1 MASDHHFLISG
12 NAPFSQDGI
21 FEVELAI
28 SESKPSDTEIKTKS
42 FSSIWKQNFHLK
54 VKNGRFQE
62 TIGSHEN
69 PLPDSI
75 SSFSKIW
82 IVVTDQFSS
91 LGGSFEFDIPESAK
105 STTEKIE
112 KTPEDKIPRE
122 KKSLKKLLIIVSA
135 ALIVGIIVYSLS

>member
-1 MASDHHFLISG
+1 MAIDHHFLISG
-12 NAPFSQDGI
+12 NTPFSQDGI

-75 SSFSKIW
+75 SSRTRLYKA
-82 IVVTDQFSS
+82 SS
-91 LGGSFEFDIPESAK
+91 FGLGALLTNFWLKTFLIPMFEYIDWFE
-105 STTEKIE
+105 
-112 KTPEDKIPRE
+112 
-122 KKSLKKLLIIVSA
+122 L
-135 ALIVGIIVYSLS
+135 

>member
-75 SSFSKIW
+75 QAETSEASHPEPYPAIIACAPASSASE
-82 IVVTDQFSS
+82 TM
-91 LGGSFEFDIPESAK
+91 L
-105 STTEKIE
+105 TLT
-112 KTPEDKIPRE
+112 
-122 KKSLKKLLIIVSA
+122 
-135 ALIVGIIVYSLS
+135 YS

>member
-75 SSFSKIW
+75 SSFSQIW
-82 IVVTDQFSS
+82 IVVTDHSNVDYELIYDNYQ
-91 LGGSFEFDIPESAK
+91 
-105 STTEKIE
+105 
-112 KTPEDKIPRE
+112 
-122 KKSLKKLLIIVSA
+122 LIIDTRNVFKNKNGNHIKR
-135 ALIVGIIVYSLS
+135 LGQG